1 MTTNALFDENEG
13 VALRLVGIIVALLV
27 ALVIGFGVHKS
38 RSMAKPAAAAPAAI
52 VVEQEVAAILVEDGV
67 VKFFFASA
75 SAELAGGAN
84 EALAQLTQALAGGE
98 QTLVVSGYHDASG
111 DAALNAEL
119 ARQRALAV
127 REALLALGVAEARIE
142 LSKPALATGSGS
154 PRQARRVEVLLR

>member
-13 VALRLVGIIVALLV
+13 VALRLVGIIVALVV

-38 RSMAKPAAAAPAAI
+38 RSMAKPAPQPAA
-52 VVEQEVAAILVEDGV
+52 VLVEEDVAAILVENGV

-84 EALAQLTQALAGGE
+84 EALTQLTQALAGGE
-98 QTLVVSGYHDASG
+98 KTLVVSGYHDASG

-119 ARQRALAV
+119 AKQRALAV
-127 REALLALGVAEARIE
+127 REVLLSLGVAEGRIE
-142 LSKPALATGSGS
+142 LSKPELATGSGS

>member
-13 VALRLVGIIVALLV
+13 VALRLVGIIVALVV
-27 ALVIGFGVHKS
+27 ALLIGFGVHKS
-38 RSMAKPAAAAPAAI
+38 RSMAKPAQQPAA
-52 VVEQEVAAILVEDGV
+52 VLVEEDVAAILVENGV

-84 EALAQLTQALAGGE
+84 EALTQLTQALAEGK
-98 QTLVVSGYHDASG
+98 TLVVSGYHDASG

-119 ARQRALAV
+119 AKQRALAV
-127 REALLALGVAEARIE
+127 REALLSLGVAEGRIE
-142 LSKPALATGSGS
+142 LSKPELATGSGS

>member
-13 VALRLVGIIVALLV
+13 VALRLVGIIVALVV

-38 RSMAKPAAAAPAAI
+38 RSMAKPAQQPAA
-52 VVEQEVAAILVEDGV
+52 VLVEEDVAAILVENGV

-84 EALAQLTQALAGGE
+84 EALTQLTQALAEGK
-98 QTLVVSGYHDASG
+98 TLVVSGYHDASG
-111 DAALNAEL
+111 DAAMNAEL
-119 ARQRALAV
+119 AKQRAMAV
-127 REALLALGVAEARIE
+127 REALLSLGVGEGRIE
-142 LSKPALATGSGS
+142 LSKPELATGSGS

>member
-13 VALRLVGIIVALLV
+13 VALRLVGIIVALVV
-27 ALVIGFGVHKS
+27 ALLIGFGVHKS
-38 RSMAKPAAAAPAAI
+38 RSMAKPAPQPAA
-52 VVEQEVAAILVEDGV
+52 VLVEEDVAAILVENGV

-84 EALAQLTQALAGGE
+84 EALVQLTQALAEGK
-98 QTLVVSGYHDASG
+98 TLVVSGYHDASG

-119 ARQRALAV
+119 AKQRALAV
-127 REALLALGVAEARIE
+127 REALLSLGVAEGRIE
-142 LSKPALATGSGS
+142 LSKPELATGSGS

>member
-13 VALRLVGIIVALLV
+13 VALRLVGIIVALVV

-38 RSMAKPAAAAPAAI
+38 RSMAKPAPQPAA
-52 VVEQEVAAILVEDGV
+52 VLVEEDVAAILVENGV

-84 EALAQLTQALAGGE
+84 EALVQLTQALAEGK
-98 QTLVVSGYHDASG
+98 TLVVSGYHDASG

-119 ARQRALAV
+119 AKQRALAV
-127 REALLALGVAEARIE
+127 REALLSLGVAEGRIE
-142 LSKPALATGSGS
+142 LSKPELATGSGS